1 MDLNGQ
7 YVGETWGLL
16 HKYYKNNVRGKKPK
30 TGDGLDASA
39 KTHWKFSE
47 DLSFLQESRSA
58 IKTPRLL
65 LSQGSV
71 FNYEYLSQID
81 VDTEGIG
88 DDPTSV
94 PPDDVPILKFTT
106 QVR

>member
-16 HKYYKNNVRGKKPK
+16 HKYYKNNVKGKKPK

-71 FNYEYLSQID
+71 SNYERKQKKL
-81 VDTEGIG
+81 V
-88 DDPTSV
+88 
-94 PPDDVPILKFTT
+94 
-106 QVR
+106 